1 MLTLGKNKSNI
12 IYVKKIWHRT
22 EKEIRAMTIRT
33 NEEKM
38 IVENIREVVEDFK
51 ENKLVELWNEFCDKN
66 YYEERIYY
74 LSDDEIND
82 FFSNKTPAEL
92 IRMGSN
98 VDLDNKYFY
107 FHLGELNTTDN
118 IFDVVD
124 IDELVDYIIDNDND
138 CNDTDIRDLLDELE
152 EVE

>member
-1 MLTLGKNKSNI
+1 M
-12 IYVKKIWHRT
+12 RT
-22 EKEIRAMTIRT
+22 EK
-33 NEEKM
+33 M
-38 IVENIREVVEDFK
+38 IAEDIREIVEDFR
-51 ENKLVELWNEFCDKN
+51 EGKLVELWNEFCNKN
-66 YYEERIYY
+66 YYEEVIYY

-98 VDLDNKYFY
+98 LDLDNKYFY
-107 FHLGELNTTDN
+107 FHLDELNTTDN

>member
-1 MLTLGKNKSNI
+1 M
-12 IYVKKIWHRT
+12 V
-22 EKEIRAMTIRT
+22 IRT
-33 NEEKM
+33 KEEKT
-38 IVENIREVVEDFK
+38 IVESIRVVVEDFK
-51 ENKLVELWNEFCDKN
+51 ESKLVELWNEFCDKN

-82 FFSNKTPAEL
+82 LFSNKTPAEL

-107 FHLGELNTTDN
+107 FHLNELNTTDN

-124 IDELVDYIIDNDND
+124 IGELVDYIIDNDND
-138 CNDTDIRDLLDELE
+138 CNDIDIRNLLDELE

>member
-1 MLTLGKNKSNI
+1 
-12 IYVKKIWHRT
+12 
-22 EKEIRAMTIRT
+22 MTIRT
-33 NEEKM
+33 NNEEKM

-51 ENKLVELWNEFCDKN
+51 ENKLVELWNEFCNEN
-66 YYEERIYY
+66 YYEEVIYY

-82 FFSNKTPAEL
+82 FFSNKNKTPAEL

-152 EVE
+152 

>member
-1 MLTLGKNKSNI
+1 
-12 IYVKKIWHRT
+12 
-22 EKEIRAMTIRT
+22 MTIRT
-33 NEEKM
+33 KEEKT

-51 ENKLVELWNEFCDKN
+51 EDKLVELWNEFCNKN
-66 YYEERIYY
+66 YYEEVIDY
-74 LSDDEIND
+74 LSDDEINA

-92 IRMGSN
+92 IRIGSD

-118 IFDVVD
+118 VFDVID

-138 CNDTDIRDLLDELE
+138 CNDMDIRDLLDELE

>member
-1 MLTLGKNKSNI
+1 
-12 IYVKKIWHRT
+12 
-22 EKEIRAMTIRT
+22 MTMRT

-51 ENKLVELWNEFCDKN
+51 ENKLVELWNEFCNKN
-66 YYEERIYY
+66 YYEEVIYY

-92 IRMGSN
+92 IRMGKG

-118 IFDVVD
+118 VFDVVD

>member
-1 MLTLGKNKSNI
+1 
-12 IYVKKIWHRT
+12 
-22 EKEIRAMTIRT
+22 MTIRT

-51 ENKLVELWNEFCDKN
+51 EGKLVELWNEFCNKN
-66 YYEERIYY
+66 YYEEVIYY

-82 FFSNKTPAEL
+82 FFSNKTPAKL

-98 VDLDNKYFY
+98 LDLDNKYFY
-107 FHLGELNTTDN
+107 FRLGELNTTDN

-124 IDELVDYIIDNDND
+124 IDELIDYIIDNDND

>member
-1 MLTLGKNKSNI
+1 M
-12 IYVKKIWHRT
+12 
-22 EKEIRAMTIRT
+22 RT

-38 IVENIREVVEDFK
+38 IVENIREVVEDFT

-82 FFSNKTPAEL
+82 LFSNKTPAEL
-92 IRMGSN
+92 IRIGKD

-107 FHLGELNTTDN
+107 FHLNELNTTDD
-118 IFDVVD
+118 IFDVAD
-124 IDELVDYIIDNDND
+124 IDEIVDYIIDNDDD
-138 CNDTDIRDLLDELE
+138 CNDIDIRDLLDELA
-152 EVE
+152 EVREG

>member
-1 MLTLGKNKSNI
+1 
-12 IYVKKIWHRT
+12 
-22 EKEIRAMTIRT
+22 MTMRT

-51 ENKLVELWNEFCDKN
+51 ENKLVELWNEFCNKN
-66 YYEERIYY
+66 YYEEVIYY

-82 FFSNKTPAEL
+82 FFSNQTPAEL
-92 IRMGSN
+92 IRMASD

-107 FHLGELNTTDN
+107 FHLNELNTTDN
-118 IFDVVD
+118 VFDVVD

>member
-1 MLTLGKNKSNI
+1 
-12 IYVKKIWHRT
+12 
-22 EKEIRAMTIRT
+22 MTIRT

-38 IVENIREVVEDFK
+38 IVENIREVVEYFK
-51 ENKLVELWNEFCDKN
+51 ETKLVELWNEFCDKN
-66 YYEERIYY
+66 YYEEVIYY

-82 FFSNKTPAEL
+82 LFSNKTPAEL
-92 IRMGSN
+92 IRMGSD

-107 FHLGELNTTDN
+107 FHLNELKTTDN

-152 EVE
+152 EAE

>member
-1 MLTLGKNKSNI
+1 
-12 IYVKKIWHRT
+12 
-22 EKEIRAMTIRT
+22 MTIRT

-92 IRMGSN
+92 IRMGKG

-107 FHLGELNTTDN
+107 FHLSELNTTDN

>member
-1 MLTLGKNKSNI
+1 
-12 IYVKKIWHRT
+12 
-22 EKEIRAMTIRT
+22 MTIRT
-33 NEEKM
+33 NNEEKM
-38 IVENIREVVEDFK
+38 IVKSIREVVEDFR
-51 ENKLVELWNEFCDKN
+51 EEKLVELWNEFCDKN
-66 YYEERIYY
+66 YYEERIGY

-82 FFSNKTPAEL
+82 YFSNKTPAEL
-92 IRMGSN
+92 IRMGSD

-107 FHLGELNTTDN
+107 FHLDELNTTDN

>member
-1 MLTLGKNKSNI
+1 M
-12 IYVKKIWHRT
+12 
-22 EKEIRAMTIRT
+22 RT

-38 IVENIREVVEDFK
+38 IVKNIKVAVEDFK

-66 YYEERIYY
+66 YYEEVIYY

-82 FFSNKTPAEL
+82 LFSNKTPAEL
-92 IRMGSN
+92 IRIGKDVN
-98 VDLDNKYFY
+98 LDNKYFY
-107 FHLGELNTTDN
+107 FHLEKLNTTDN

-138 CNDTDIRDLLDELE
+138 CNDVDIRTLLDELA
-152 EVE
+152 EVREY

>member
-1 MLTLGKNKSNI
+1 M
-12 IYVKKIWHRT
+12 V
-22 EKEIRAMTIRT
+22 IRT

-38 IVENIREVVEDFK
+38 IVRNIREVVEYFK
-51 ENKLVELWNEFCDKN
+51 ETKLVELWNEFCNKN
-66 YYEERIYY
+66 YYEEVIYY

-82 FFSNKTPAEL
+82 LFSNKTPAEL
-92 IRMGSN
+92 IRMGKD

-107 FHLGELNTTDN
+107 FHLGKLNTTDN
-118 IFDVVD
+118 VFDVVD

-138 CNDTDIRDLLDELE
+138 CNDIDIRDLLDELE

>member
-1 MLTLGKNKSNI
+1 M
-12 IYVKKIWHRT
+12 
-22 EKEIRAMTIRT
+22 RT
-33 NEEKM
+33 NKEKM
-38 IVENIREVVEDFK
+38 IFENIKEVVEYFS

-82 FFSNKTPAEL
+82 LFSNKTPAEL

-107 FHLGELNTTDN
+107 FHLNELNTTDN
-118 IFDVVD
+118 IFDVVE
-124 IDELVDYIIDNDND
+124 IDELVDYIIDSDND

>member
-1 MLTLGKNKSNI
+1 
-12 IYVKKIWHRT
+12 
-22 EKEIRAMTIRT
+22 
-33 NEEKM
+33 M
-38 IVENIREVVEDFK
+38 IVENIKEVVEDFK

-82 FFSNKTPAEL
+82 LFSNKTPAEL
-92 IRMGSN
+92 IRMGSD

-107 FHLGELNTTDN
+107 FHLNELKTTDN
-118 IFDVVD
+118 IFDVVED

>member
-1 MLTLGKNKSNI
+1 
-12 IYVKKIWHRT
+12 
-22 EKEIRAMTIRT
+22 MTIRT
-33 NEEKM
+33 NEEKR
-38 IVENIREVVEDFK
+38 IVKNIRVAVEDFR

-66 YYEERIYY
+66 CYEERIYY
-74 LSDDEIND
+74 LSDYEINNL
-82 FFSNKTPAEL
+82 FSNKTPAEL
-92 IRMGSN
+92 IRIGSN
-98 VDLDNKYFY
+98 LDLDNKYFY
-107 FHLGELNTTDN
+107 FHLGELNATDN

>member
-1 MLTLGKNKSNI
+1 M
-12 IYVKKIWHRT
+12 RT
-22 EKEIRAMTIRT
+22 
-33 NEEKM
+33 EKM

-51 ENKLVELWNEFCDKN
+51 ENKLVELWNEFCNKN
-66 YYEERIYY
+66 YYEEVIYY

-92 IRMGSN
+92 IRMGKD

-107 FHLGELNTTDN
+107 FHLSELNTTDN
-118 IFDVVD
+118 VFDVVD

>member
-1 MLTLGKNKSNI
+1 M
-12 IYVKKIWHRT
+12 RT
-22 EKEIRAMTIRT
+22 
-33 NEEKM
+33 EKM

-51 ENKLVELWNEFCDKN
+51 ETKLVELWNEFCNKN
-66 YYEERIYY
+66 YYEEVIDY

-82 FFSNKTPAEL
+82 YFSNKTPAEL

-107 FHLGELNTTDN
+107 FHLDELNTTNN

-138 CNDTDIRDLLDELE
+138 CNDIDIRDLLDELE

>member
-1 MLTLGKNKSNI
+1 M
-12 IYVKKIWHRT
+12 V
-22 EKEIRAMTIRT
+22 IRT
-33 NEEKM
+33 NNEEKM

-51 ENKLVELWNEFCDKN
+51 ENKLVELWNEFCNKN
-66 YYEERIYY
+66 YYEEVIYY

-82 FFSNKTPAEL
+82 WFRDKTPAEL

-107 FHLGELNTTDN
+107 FHLDELNTTDN
-118 IFDVVD
+118 VFDVVD

>member
-1 MLTLGKNKSNI
+1 
-12 IYVKKIWHRT
+12 
-22 EKEIRAMTIRT
+22 MTMRT

-38 IVENIREVVEDFK
+38 IVENIREVVEYFK
-51 ENKLVELWNEFCDKN
+51 ETKLVELWNEFCDKN
-66 YYEERIYY
+66 YYEERMYY

-82 FFSNKTPAEL
+82 LFSNKTPAEL

-107 FHLGELNTTDN
+107 FHLNELNTTDN

-124 IDELVDYIIDNDND
+124 IDELVDYIIDNNND
-138 CNDTDIRDLLDELE
+138 CNDTDIRNLLDELE

>member
-1 MLTLGKNKSNI
+1 M
-12 IYVKKIWHRT
+12 RT
-22 EKEIRAMTIRT
+22 
-33 NEEKM
+33 EKM
-38 IVENIREVVEDFK
+38 IVENIREVVEYFK
-51 ENKLVELWNEFCDKN
+51 EGKLVELWNEFCNKN
-66 YYEERIYY
+66 YYEEVIYY

-92 IRMGSN
+92 IRIGKD

-107 FHLGELNTTDN
+107 FHLSELNTTDN
-118 IFDVVD
+118 VFDVVD

-138 CNDTDIRDLLDELE
+138 CNDTDIRNLLDELE

>member
-1 MLTLGKNKSNI
+1 MI
-12 IYVKKIWHRT
+12 
-22 EKEIRAMTIRT
+22 IRT
-33 NEEKM
+33 NNEEKM
-38 IVENIREVVEDFK
+38 IVENIKEVVEHFK
-51 ENKLVELWNEFCDKN
+51 EDKLVELWNEFCNKN
-66 YYEERIYY
+66 YYEEVIGYI
-74 LSDDEIND
+74 SDDEIND

-124 IDELVDYIIDNDND
+124 IDELIDYIIYNDND
-138 CNDTDIRDLLDELE
+138 CNDTDIRDLLDEL
-152 EVE
+152 